1 MPMPEKSQK
10 KATPPL
16 RPPLYWR
23 RWTFLASALFNLLF
37 VVFSLGGVR
46 FSYAAVHGQ
55 VTLLGRITQVLFW
68 LALLLAMAADA
79 CIAAGWLEHYYHR
92 LLDLILFCNMFCFGL
107 IATAEL
113 LLSLML
119 HAGFSEPLMVWL
131 LIIPYQFLTVRSA
144 HESPPPGRLDWPTN
158 WQIPKLTGVHAAL
171 LHLEQRLQRAATA
184 FRDDSRDDS
193 RDEPHDGQ

>member
-1 MPMPEKSQK
+1 MPEK
-10 KATPPL
+10 KATFPPAPK

-37 VVFSLGGVR
+37 VVFSVSGVR
-46 FSYAAVHGQ
+46 FSYAAMHGGHP
-55 VTLLGRITQVLFW
+55 TLLGRITQVLFW
-68 LALLLAMAADA
+68 LALLLATVADA
-79 CIAAGWLEHYYHR
+79 CIAAGWLERYYHR

-119 HAGFSEPLMVWL
+119 HAGFSEPLMAWL

-144 HESPPPGRLDWPTN
+144 HETPPPGRLDWPTH
-158 WQIPKLTGVHAAL
+158 WQVPKVVDLRQFLAQFAA
-171 LHLEQRLQRAATA
+171 RAKRAAQA
-184 FRDDSRDDS
+184 FRD
-193 RDEPHDGQ
+193 EQTDGQ